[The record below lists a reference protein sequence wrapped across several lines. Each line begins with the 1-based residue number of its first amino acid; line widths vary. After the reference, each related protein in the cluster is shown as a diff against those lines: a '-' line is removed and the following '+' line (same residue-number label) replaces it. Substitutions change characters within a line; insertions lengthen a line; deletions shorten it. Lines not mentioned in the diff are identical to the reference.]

1 MICHTGKFFVS
12 LVFVLVNVLVVSSQI
27 PRVYRWELIDGK
39 QLSTSSLFD
48 GIFVDD
54 SVVVAV
60 GENGFVQRGI
70 PARNFQAVAGE
81 YGQPTLRTIESIG
94 GARLVCAGDS
104 GYVGVS
110 LDSGKTWKFN
120 HMIELGNVKQIA
132 MEASGTSLLASD
144 RGLFRLLESN
154 ELRKLVS
161 GTMAGVAKLAIGTI
175 TIGYANGDVSSS
187 SDDGKTWTEDA
198 GLSTT
203 WPVVKML
210 RNGGTVLVLHQRF
223 ITWRNQDN
231 GVDTS
236 YIPGSTSF
244 SFSDVSFTDSSWW
257 ATSNDVGQGHAY
269 SKDSGRSWTVSNGF
283 LIRASDAISTRGNKL
298 LCVGQRGSFVY
309 GKLDA
314 TVGQNFRIFGFL
326 PASDE
331 VPTIL
336 VKSIKS
342 VNGSVN
348 VLREKP
354 FVSVVRYGNQ
364 IDTLFKLSASNSLE
378 ALSLWIRPTGFS
390 VVMDTIGYFE
400 TPSGWV
406 TKRKFRICTK
416 QVADTAFRTIDAPNW
431 DLLATSSYSDE
442 VGNVFVCCEG
452 RPYVFRYTAAS
463 GKLDSLLGVPLVSVD
478 RVIGTNGK
486 LFLIGGS
493 RMATSLDGGDT
504 WALANT
510 ALPWSPH
517 NSCVSSSGRIFIAR
531 LEVKGMNRRIFIA
544 TSDDDGQSWQSRAS
558 NNVQGAITNAQH
570 IESDSVGR
578 LILSGRGNTIL
589 LSLDNGQSIHEVE
602 TPAENTTM
610 LFASNFTTPDTITVG
625 GGDDVLLRG
634 LLTTTS
640 SVAKDDSA
648 SIESRMD
655 AEVFAIAEYDVQGKW
670 IGTYNPGHE
679 FTLRDYILSTMN
691 NNTGVSFLR
700 CSQRN
705 GRQFVQSILR

>member
-1 MICHTGKFFVS
+1 MICRTGKFLVS
-12 LVFVLVNVLVVSSQI
+12 LVFALINVLVVSSQV

-60 GENGFVQRGI
+60 GENGVVQRGI
-70 PARNFQAVAGE
+70 PARNFPAVAGE
-81 YGQPTLRTIESIG
+81 YGLPTLRTIESNG
-94 GARLVCAGDS
+94 GAKLVCAGDS

-132 MEASGTSLLASD
+132 MEASGTALLASD

-161 GTMAGVAKLAIGTI
+161 GTVAGVAKLAIATI

-187 SDDGKTWTEDA
+187 RDDGVAWTVDA
-198 GLSTT
+198 DLSTA
-203 WPVVKML
+203 WPIVKML
-210 RNGGTVLVLHQRF
+210 RNGGSALVLHQRF
-223 ITWRNQDN
+223 MTWRNQDN

-244 SFSDVSFTDSSWW
+244 SFSDVTFSDSCWW
-257 ATSNDVGQGHAY
+257 ATSNNVGQGHAY

-283 LIRASDAISTRGNKL
+283 LIRASEAITTRGNRL
-298 LCVGQRGSFVY
+298 FCVGLSGSFVY

-331 VPTIL
+331 APTIL
-336 VKSIKS
+336 VKSMKS
-342 VNGSVN
+342 VNGIVN

-364 IDTLFKLSASNSLE
+364 TDTLFKLSASNSLE
-378 ALSLWIRPTGFS
+378 ALSLWIRPTGLS
-390 VVMDTIGYFE
+390 VVMDTIGSFE

-406 TKRKFRICTK
+406 TKRKFRVCTK

-431 DLLATSSYSDE
+431 DLPSTSSYSDE

-452 RPYVFRYTAAS
+452 LPYVFRYTAAS
-463 GKLDSLLGVPLVSVD
+463 GKLDSLRGIPLSSVD
-478 RVIGTNGK
+478 NVLGANGK
-486 LFLIGGS
+486 IFVVGKS
-493 RMATSLDGGDT
+493 QMAISFDEGNSWRLS
-504 WALANT
+504 T
-510 ALPWSPH
+510 ALLPWRSH
-517 NSCVSSSGRIFIAR
+517 NSCVGGGGRIFITR
-531 LEVKGMNRRIFIA
+531 LEVNGRFRRLLVA
-544 TSDDDGQSWQSRAS
+544 SSDDEGQSWQTRADVS
-558 NNVQGAITNAQH
+558 VQGVLMSAYNF
-570 IESDSVGR
+570 ESDKAGR
-578 LILSGRGNTIL
+578 VIVSGLGNTVVM
-589 LSLDNGQSIHEVE
+589 SLDNGQSFHEVE
-602 TPAENTTM
+602 TPISNVATIY
-610 LFASNFTTPDTITVG
+610 ASTFISKDSIAIG
-625 GGDDVLLRG
+625 GSYDLLLRG
-634 LLTTTS
+634 LMSTTS

-648 SIESRMD
+648 SIESKMD

-670 IGTYNPGHE
+670 IGTYRPGHE
-679 FTLRDYILSTMN
+679 FTLREYILSTKN
-691 NNTGVSFLR
+691 NDKGVRFLQ
-700 CSQRN
+700 CYQRD
-705 GRQFVQSILR
+705 GRLFGHSILR